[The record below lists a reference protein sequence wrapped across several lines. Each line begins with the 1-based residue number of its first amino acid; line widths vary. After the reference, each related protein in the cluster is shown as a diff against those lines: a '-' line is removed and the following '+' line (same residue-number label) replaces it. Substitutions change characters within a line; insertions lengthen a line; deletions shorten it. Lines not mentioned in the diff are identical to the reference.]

1 MMTKSQCEQESNTH
15 SERIHTST
23 SLNQTGSRTR
33 GSWSMA
39 ADNSVLFNL
48 LSLKRFAAPVEL
60 CSAKSVTSIW
70 PDSQLAHV
78 YVCAIMLPYSCWS
91 PKGPKTDAI
100 ALKTCHK
107 ILATVRHSGY
117 WVETLFMTGNER
129 ESQCTNWFLHLFLLL
144 PFSFQGFHG
153 VWTPHKM
160 HIQIWYNISY
170 KFSQPSLI
178 TDLVFLSLQL
188 FSAVSFLLNLAMFE
202 SKSVW
207 LTLSQGGVPFPY
219 IQSTFTPTEL

>member
-15 SERIHTST
+15 SEHIHTST
-23 SLNQTGSRTR
+23 SLNQTGSETS
-33 GSWSMA
+33 GSWSMVA
-39 ADNSVLFNL
+39 EKSVLFNL

-91 PKGPKTDAI
+91 PKDPKTDAI

-129 ESQCTNWFLHLFLLL
+129 ESQCTNWFLHLFYYCHSHSKDFMVSGPRTKCIFRSDTIFPTSFHNHHWLLVL
-144 PFSFQGFHG
+144 FFW
-153 VWTPHKM
+153 V
-160 HIQIWYNISY
+160 YNC
-170 KFSQPSLI
+170 
-178 TDLVFLSLQL
+178 FLQYH
-188 FSAVSFLLNLAMFE
+188 FC
-202 SKSVW
+202 
-207 LTLSQGGVPFPY
+207 
-219 IQSTFTPTEL
+219 